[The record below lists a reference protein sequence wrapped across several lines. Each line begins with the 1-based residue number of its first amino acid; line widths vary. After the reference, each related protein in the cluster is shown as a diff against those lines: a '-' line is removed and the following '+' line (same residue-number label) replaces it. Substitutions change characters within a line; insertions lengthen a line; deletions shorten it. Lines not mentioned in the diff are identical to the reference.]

1 MSLQDWKK
9 KCPRLF
15 ELHTP
20 MAQPSTDLLEIME
33 KHGVR
38 LVKKGDEV
46 QLEAESGLDPQIA
59 ERATDLIMEHYAEI
73 VGDLKPWIEDPNT

>member
-20 MAQPSTDLLEIME
+20 MAQSSTDLLEIME
-33 KHGVR
+33 KYGVR

-73 VGDLKPWIEDPNT
+73 VGDLKPWIEDQNT